1 MMRTEQMV
9 FLFVEVNT
17 IFNFAE
23 VRLDFYGV
31 RIPTSLNAHT

>member
-31 RIPTSLNAHT
+31 RIATSSNVHT